1 MQGLSFQGNAHNA
14 RELHLGNTP
23 LHSIFFRGILGGE
36 ILDDSIN
43 FIPDWTILKKD
54 VNFSFYYRRKKI
66 DTFADRTKKIL
77 EFFS

>member
-43 FIPDWTILKKD
+43 FIPDWTILEKRCQ
-54 VNFSFYYRRKKI
+54 F
-66 DTFADRTKKIL
+66 
-77 EFFS
+77 